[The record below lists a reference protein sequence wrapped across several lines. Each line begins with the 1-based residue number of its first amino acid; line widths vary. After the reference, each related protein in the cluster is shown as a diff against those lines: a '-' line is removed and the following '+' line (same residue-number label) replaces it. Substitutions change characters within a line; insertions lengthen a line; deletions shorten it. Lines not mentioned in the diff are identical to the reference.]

1 MFDMSE
7 KQITLLNEKHLY
19 VSWSLLLVIIGL
31 TIALVKLMFQ
41 IEQLMPL
48 IPAVSNMDKRVSII
62 EYQQGIINQK

>member
-19 VSWSLLLVIIGL
+19 VSWTLLLVIIGL

-48 IPAVSNMDKRVSII
+48 IPAVSAMDKRVSII
-62 EYQQGIINQK
+62 EYQQRIINQK